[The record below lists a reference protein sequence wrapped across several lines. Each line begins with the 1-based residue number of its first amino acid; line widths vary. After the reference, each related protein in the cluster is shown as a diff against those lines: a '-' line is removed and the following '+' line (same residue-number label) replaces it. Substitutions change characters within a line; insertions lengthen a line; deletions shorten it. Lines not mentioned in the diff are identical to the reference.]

1 MKHRS
6 LKALVI
12 IISSSVLLANLSFA
26 DNGKPDLWKI
36 QKNGT
41 TSYLFGSIHMGSE
54 DMYPLSDAVQQA
66 YASTKHL
73 AVEID
78 IIPGEEMKLVPLIQ
92 KYGLNMTVPLE
103 KRLSA
108 SGLAIYKK
116 ACKEQSLPCL
126 QFSVYRG
133 WMASAQLSVIQM
145 QKLGY
150 QEALGIDKH
159 FLTLAHKSKKSII
172 SLETPEL
179 QFSLLGGFDQALQEL
194 MLIQALQA
202 KNEDYT
208 DLFNAW
214 KTGDDQKLIALF
226 QKGAEDPAVQA
237 MYLKL
242 FDQRNFKMADKIT
255 ENSASKQSLFVV
267 VGAGH
272 MIGKNGLVN
281 LLAKKGFKVTQIQ

>member
-6 LKALVI
+6 IKALVATFGMLLA
-12 IISSSVLLANLSFA
+12 SVLFA

-54 DMYPLSDAVQQA
+54 DMYPLSDAVQKA

-73 AVEID
+73 VVEID
-78 IIPGEEMKLVPLIQ
+78 IIPGEEMKLMPLIQ
-92 KYGLNMTVPLE
+92 KHGLNMTVPLE
-103 KRLSA
+103 KRLST
-108 SGLAIYKK
+108 SGLAIYQK
-116 ACKEQSLPCL
+116 ACKEQALPCA
-126 QFSVYRG
+126 QFAPYRG
-133 WMASAQLSVIQM
+133 WMVSAQLSVMQM

-150 QEALGIDKH
+150 KENLGIDKH
-159 FLTLAHKSKKSII
+159 FLSLARKAKKSII

-194 MLIQALQA
+194 MLIQTLQA
-202 KNEDYT
+202 KDEDYT
-208 DLFNAW
+208 DLFKAW
-214 KTGDDQKLIALF
+214 KTGDDEGLIAMF
-226 QKGAEDPAVQA
+226 QKGAEDPAVKA

-242 FDQRNFKMADKIT
+242 FDQRNFKMADKIAK
-255 ENSASKQSLFVV
+255 NSAEKQSLFVV

-272 MIGKNGLVN
+272 MIGKNGLVS
-281 LLAKKGFKVTQIQ
+281 LLTKDGFRVTQIQ